1 MNLNE
6 QLIEIRDRLEKI
18 QDDTVAIRIQQAVAV
33 EQALVNKKH
42 LRAMWL
48 ALIILA
54 GQVFPNIVE
63 PLKHF
68 LGLI

>member
-1 MNLNE
+1 MPINQQLEEIKERLN
-6 QLIEIRDRLEKI
+6 KI
-18 QDDTVAIRIQQAVAV
+18 QEDTVAIRIQQAVAV

-42 LRAMWL
+42 IKAMWL